1 MKMKMKKNRSVAL
14 TVAGGAALIGVA
26 FMLVGALPELV
37 RYFRI
42 RRM

>member
-14 TVAGGAALIGVA
+14 TLAGGAALIAAG
-26 FMLVGALPELV
+26 FMIVSTIPELV
-37 RYFRI
+37 RYLKI